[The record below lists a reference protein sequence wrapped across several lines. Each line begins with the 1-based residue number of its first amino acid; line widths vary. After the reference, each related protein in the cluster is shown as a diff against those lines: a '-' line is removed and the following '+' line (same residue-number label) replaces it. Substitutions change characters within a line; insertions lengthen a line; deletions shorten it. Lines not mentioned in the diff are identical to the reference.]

1 MAVLSHDPNDET
13 PLTPNHLLLLR
24 GGPHLLPSRF
34 NQSGIYG
41 RRWRHVQFLSDEFWR
56 RWVWE
61 CLQTLQLCQKWLQPQ
76 RNVQNGDV
84 VLIMDDPPE
93 ELAHGRNNSDFPG
106 KDGLVRVA
114 RVKTSWTI
122 LTRPITK
129 LCFLESTGGKM

>member
-1 MAVLSHDPNDET
+1 MKGTGDMFSSSLTRFGETGYLS
-13 PLTPNHLLLLR
+13 
-24 GGPHLLPSRF
+24 
-34 NQSGIYG
+34 
-41 RRWRHVQFLSDEFWR
+41 
-56 RWVWE
+56 
-61 CLQTLQLCQKWLQPQ
+61 TLQLHQKWFRPD
-76 RNVQNGDV
+76 RNLKNGDV